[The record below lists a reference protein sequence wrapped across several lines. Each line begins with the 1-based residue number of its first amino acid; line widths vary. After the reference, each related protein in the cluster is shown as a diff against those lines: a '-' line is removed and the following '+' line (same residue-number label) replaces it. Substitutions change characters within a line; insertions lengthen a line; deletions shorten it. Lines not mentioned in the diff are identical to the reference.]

1 MKTISLVL
9 AGALALSTSSLAMAA
24 DAARGKQVFDRVGC
38 WQCHGYEGQG
48 ANTGPKLAPDPMDVE
63 ALKSF
68 LRNAASTT
76 MPPYSEKVLSDEE
89 VADIQAYLASVK
101 KPPSAKSIPLLQVP

>member
-1 MKTISLVL
+1 MKTSAIIL
-9 AGALALSTSSLAMAA
+9 AFAAAVSFAGVANAA

-48 ANTGPKLAPDPMDVE
+48 ANTGPKLAPEPMDVE
-63 ALKSF
+63 ALRSF
-68 LRNAASTT
+68 LRNSASTT
-76 MPPYSEKVLSDEE
+76 MPPYSAKILSDEE

-101 KPPSAKSIPLLQVP
+101 KPPAAKDIPLLRSP